1 MESSVGCRV
10 RARASGHAT
19 VRVFVFAVDGHARE
33 VQAVF
38 CSALERGAER
48 CETRSRRVTSAV
60 VESRVRY
67 QGGTARQAD
76 EIYAKLFLY
85 VRLRVFRYA
94 NYLSIFHTVFDGT
107 HIPLPFYSGESPD
120 TYQEVTPLNANFL
133 YGFGYAARAIASRP
147 VSTRPDSMPA
157 ASSRYPR
164 GLPESLLTSR

>member
-1 MESSVGCRV
+1 MGCRV

-33 VQAVF
+33 VQAGF

-60 VESRVRY
+60 VESRVP
-67 QGGTARQAD
+67 GGHGTAGRRDICKTFLIRAFTRLSLC
-76 EIYAKLFLY
+76 KLSFHISHGLRWYTYTFTFL
-85 VRLRVFRYA
+85 LWRVPRHVPRSNA
-94 NYLSIFHTVFDGT
+94 L
-107 HIPLPFYSGESPD
+107 ES
-120 TYQEVTPLNANFL
+120 NFL